1 MTSKFWWKDKDGT
14 FRLVDRSEFEAAMG
28 ALPDHSNGAVVH
40 TPPPPTTPGLG
51 DVIAG
56 ATKAVGIKPCGK
68 CQQRQAAL
76 NRATPS
82 YVRRVLA
89 WLRAVPVPQLRLS
102 RRPSARPGH
111 ASPRREASPG

>member
-1 MTSKFWWKDKDGT
+1 MP
-14 FRLVDRSEFEAAMG
+14 E
-28 ALPDHSNGAVVH
+28 
-40 TPPPPTTPGLG
+40 TPEQLFARMQPTPRQPGLG

-89 WLRAVPVPQLRLS
+89 WAKKFPVPGRK
-102 RRPSARPGH
+102 
-111 ASPRREASPG
+111 

>member
-76 NRATPS
+76 NRATPG
-82 YVRRVLA
+82 YVRRLLA
-89 WLRAVPVPQLRLS
+89 WAKKFPVPGRK
-102 RRPSARPGH
+102 
-111 ASPRREASPG
+111 

>member
-1 MTSKFWWKDKDGT
+1 M
-14 FRLVDRSEFEAAMG
+14 RVQVRRIPLHELQNAEEAAR
-28 ALPDHSNGAVVH
+28 AVAQEH
-40 TPPPPTTPGLG
+40 RAQFMTGLG

-82 YVRRVLA
+82 YVRRLLA
-89 WLRAVPVPQLRLS
+89 WAKKFPVPGRK
-102 RRPSARPGH
+102 
-111 ASPRREASPG
+111 

>member
-1 MTSKFWWKDKDGT
+1 MKTTEDF
-14 FRLVDRSEFEAAMG
+14 FSEIQRRQQAHE
-28 ALPDHSNGAVVH
+28 
-40 TPPPPTTPGLG
+40 TGLG

-82 YVRRVLA
+82 YVRRLLA
-89 WLRAVPVPQLRLS
+89 WAKKFPVPGRK
-102 RRPSARPGH
+102 
-111 ASPRREASPG
+111 

>member
-1 MTSKFWWKDKDGT
+1 MRVQVRRIPLKDLGNAEHAARAFAEEHREKF
-14 FRLVDRSEFEAAMG
+14 L
-28 ALPDHSNGAVVH
+28 
-40 TPPPPTTPGLG
+40 PGLG

-89 WLRAVPVPQLRLS
+89 WAKKFPVPGRK
-102 RRPSARPGH
+102 
-111 ASPRREASPG
+111 

>member
-1 MTSKFWWKDKDGT
+1 MRVQVRRIPLKDLGNAEHAARAIAEEHRAKF
-14 FRLVDRSEFEAAMG
+14 L
-28 ALPDHSNGAVVH
+28 
-40 TPPPPTTPGLG
+40 PGLG

-89 WLRAVPVPQLRLS
+89 WLRAVPVPQLRPS